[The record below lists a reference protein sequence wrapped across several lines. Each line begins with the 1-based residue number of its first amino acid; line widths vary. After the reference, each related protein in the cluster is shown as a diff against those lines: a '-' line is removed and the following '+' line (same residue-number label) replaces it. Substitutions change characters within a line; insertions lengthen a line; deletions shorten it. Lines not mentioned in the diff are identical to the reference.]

1 MSAPPLIRAPSPL
14 QFSGGSSTGGTGG
27 AAGGAAGGGVISFH
41 IQIGLSRE
49 PVLLDAA
56 ELSLGQVRE
65 VACSIVDQKIPE
77 CVFYGM
83 YDKILLFRHD
93 QASENVL
100 QLLRSASQIQEGD
113 LVEVVLSELRVGA
126 PVCQEVDH
134 RDPNRGPE
142 PDWFGT
148 GGPAFHWAAASATVE
163 DFQIRPHCL
172 FVHSY
177 RAPAFC
183 DHCGEML
190 WGLVRQGLKCEG
202 CGLNY
207 HKRCAFKIPNN
218 CSGVRRRRSSN
229 VSLTGG
235 LLNLGRPLSAEPSP
249 PHYTEDALLSPV
261 SPNAEQKTQLEYF
274 PGRERRSSS
283 QSHIGRP
290 IELDKLLLSKVKVPH
305 TFLIHSYTRPTVCQ
319 HCKKLLKG
327 LFRQGL
333 QCKDC
338 KFNCHKRCAAK
349 VPNNCLGEV
358 SRNGGSPGADSDAVM
373 VEGCLDDHDADRGDG
388 LLDDLDEAL
397 LTDGG
402 LLLEAGPADLCDLHD
417 PDVDESSRAISP
429 STSNN
434 IPLMRVVQS
443 VKHTKRK
450 SSSVMKEGWMVHYT
464 SKDTLR
470 KRHYWRL
477 DSKCITLFHS
487 DTGSKYYKEVPLSE
501 ILSLEPAQT
510 FSLLPDGAHPHCF
523 EIATAT
529 LVYFVGETAPRSD
542 SASSSV
548 LVSGVGQDV
557 ARMWEMAIQH
567 ALMPAVSTGVS
578 SSAHCSGHKEVSVSI
593 SVSNCQIQENVDVN
607 SVYQIFPDEVL
618 GSGQFGIVY
627 GGKHRKSGRDVAIK
641 IIDKLRFPTKQ
652 ESHYATRWLYCRPRL
667 LAPGSLPALTALGL
681 RQGLHHPGV
690 VNLDCMFETPERVFV
705 VMEKLHG
712 DMLEMI
718 LSSEK
723 GRLPERIT
731 KFLVT
736 QILVALRHLHFKNI
750 VHCDLKPEN
759 VLLASADSFPQVSS
773 AGCLEGSDPS
783 SGSHPAT
790 FDPAPQVKLCDFGFA
805 RIIGEK
811 SFRRSVVGTPAYLA
825 PEVLRNKGYN
835 RSLDMWSVGV
845 IIYVSLSGTF
855 PFNEDEDINDQIQNA
870 AFMYPPHPWKKIS
883 TQAIDL
889 INNLLQVKMRKRY
902 SVDKTLSHP
911 WLQDYQMWLDLRNLE
926 TRMNERYITHESDD
940 LRWQHHA
947 ELSGL
952 DYPLHLANSPLCNSR
967 PGAEFYHEQEEELES
982 LSERISDL

>member
-1 MSAPPLIRAPSPL
+1 MSVPPVIRPPSPL
-14 QFSGGSSTGGTGG
+14 PGSQG
-27 AAGGAAGGGVISFH
+27 ISFQ

-49 PVLLDAA
+49 PVLLDSG
-56 ELSLGQVRE
+56 EFSLAQVRE
-65 VACSIVDQKIPE
+65 MACSIVDQKFPE
-77 CVFYGM
+77 CGFYGM
-83 YDKILLFRHD
+83 YEKILLFRHD
-93 QASENVL
+93 PNSENIL
-100 QLLRSASQIQEGD
+100 QLVRCAAEIMEGD
-113 LVEVVLSELRVGA
+113 LVEVVLS
-126 PVCQEVDH
+126 
-134 RDPNRGPE
+134 
-142 PDWFGT
+142 
-148 GGPAFHWAAASATVE
+148 ASATVE
-163 DFQIRPHCL
+163 DFQIRPHAL

-218 CSGVRRRRSSN
+218 CSGIRKRRLSN
-229 VSLTGG
+229 VSLTG
-235 LLNLGRPLSAEPSP
+235 LTNTRSVSAERSPS
-249 PHYTEDALLSPV
+249 TSDEALL
-261 SPNAEQKTQLEYF
+261 QKTPSDIF
-274 PGRERRSSS
+274 PGRGRSNS
-283 QSHIGRP
+283 QSYIGRP
-290 IELDKLLLSKVKVPH
+290 IELDKILLSKVKVPH
-305 TFLIHSYTRPTVCQ
+305 TLVIHSYTRPTVCQ

-338 KFNCHKRCAAK
+338 KFNCHKRCAPK

-358 SRNGGSPGADSDAVM
+358 SRNGDLLSPGAESDVVM
-373 VEGCLDDHDADRGDG
+373 EEGCDDHDGDRHSPLNDDMEESLVADS
-388 LLDDLDEAL
+388 AA
-397 LTDGG
+397 
-402 LLLEAGPADLCDLHD
+402 LLEAGHGELGDFQDQD
-417 PDVDESSRAISP
+417 PDESNRIISP

-450 SSSVMKEGWMVHYT
+450 SSSVMKEGWLVHFT

-477 DSKCITLFHS
+477 DSKCITLFQN
-487 DTGSKYYKEVPLSE
+487 DTGSKYYKEIPLSE
-501 ILSLEPAQT
+501 MLSLEPAKT
-510 FSLLPDGAHPHCF
+510 FNLLPEGANPHCF
-523 EIATAT
+523 EIATTT
-529 LVYFVGETAPRSD
+529 LVYYVGENLATSGYG
-542 SASSSV
+542 SSV

-567 ALMPAVSTGVS
+567 ALMPVIAKGISHGGHHS
-578 SSAHCSGHKEVSVSI
+578 YHKEVSISI
-593 SVSNCQIQENVDVN
+593 SVSNCQIQENVDI
-607 SVYQIFPDEVL
+607 STVYQIFPDEVL

-627 GGKHRKSGRDVAIK
+627 GGKHRKTGRDVAIK

-652 ESHYATRWLYCRPRL
+652 ESQ
-667 LAPGSLPALTALGL
+667 L
-681 RQGLHHPGV
+681 RNEVAILQNLHHPGI
-690 VNLDCMFETPERVFV
+690 VNLECMFETPERVFV

-759 VLLASADSFPQVSS
+759 VLLASADSFPQV
-773 AGCLEGSDPS
+773 
-783 SGSHPAT
+783 
-790 FDPAPQVKLCDFGFA
+790 KLCDFGFA

-845 IIYVSLSGTF
+845 IVYVSLSGTF
-855 PFNEDEDINDQIQNA
+855 PFNEDEDIHDQIQNA
-870 AFMYPPHPWKKIS
+870 AFMYPPNPWK
-883 TQAIDL
+883 TVTPEAIDL

-902 SVDKTLSHP
+902 SVDKSLSHP
-911 WLQDYQMWLDLRNLE
+911 WLQDYQMWLDLRTLE
-926 TRMNERYITHESDD
+926 CKMQERYITHESDD
-940 LRWQHHA
+940 LRWEHFAEQNGLPYPAHLINPHA
-947 ELSGL
+947 DVREEAESDELVMGL
-952 DYPLHLANSPLCNSR
+952 
-967 PGAEFYHEQEEELES
+967 
-982 LSERISDL
+982 LSDRVSVL

>member
-1 MSAPPLIRAPSPL
+1 MSVPPVIRPPSPL
-14 QFSGGSSTGGTGG
+14 PGSQG
-27 AAGGAAGGGVISFH
+27 ISFQ

-49 PVLLDAA
+49 PVLLDSG
-56 ELSLGQVRE
+56 EFSLAQVRE
-65 VACSIVDQKIPE
+65 MACSIVDQKFPE
-77 CVFYGM
+77 CGFYGM
-83 YDKILLFRHD
+83 YEKILLFRHD
-93 QASENVL
+93 PNSENIL
-100 QLLRSASQIQEGD
+100 QLVRCAAEIMEGD
-113 LVEVVLSELRVGA
+113 LVEVVLS
-126 PVCQEVDH
+126 
-134 RDPNRGPE
+134 
-142 PDWFGT
+142 
-148 GGPAFHWAAASATVE
+148 ASATVE
-163 DFQIRPHCL
+163 DFQIRPHAL

-218 CSGVRRRRSSN
+218 CSGIRKRRLSN
-229 VSLTGG
+229 VSLTG
-235 LLNLGRPLSAEPSP
+235 LTNTRSVSAERSPS
-249 PHYTEDALLSPV
+249 TSDEALLSPV
-261 SPNAEQKTQLEYF
+261 SPSMEQKTPSDIF
-274 PGRERRSSS
+274 PGRGRSNS
-283 QSHIGRP
+283 QSYIGRP
-290 IELDKLLLSKVKVPH
+290 IELDKILLSKVKVPH
-305 TFLIHSYTRPTVCQ
+305 TLVIHSYTRPTVCQ

-338 KFNCHKRCAAK
+338 KFNCHKRCAPK

-358 SRNGGSPGADSDAVM
+358 SRNGDLLSPGAESDVVM
-373 VEGCLDDHDADRGDG
+373 EEGCDDHDGDRHSPLNDDMEESLVADS
-388 LLDDLDEAL
+388 AA
-397 LTDGG
+397 
-402 LLLEAGPADLCDLHD
+402 LLEAGHGELGDFQDQD
-417 PDVDESSRAISP
+417 PDESNRIISP

-450 SSSVMKEGWMVHYT
+450 SSSVMKEGWLVHFT

-477 DSKCITLFHS
+477 DSKCITLFQN
-487 DTGSKYYKEVPLSE
+487 DTGSKYYKEIPLSE
-501 ILSLEPAQT
+501 MLSLEPAKT
-510 FSLLPDGAHPHCF
+510 FNLLPEGANPHCF
-523 EIATAT
+523 EIATTT
-529 LVYFVGETAPRSD
+529 LVYYVGENLATSGYG
-542 SASSSV
+542 SSV

-567 ALMPAVSTGVS
+567 ALMPVIAKGISHGGHHS
-578 SSAHCSGHKEVSVSI
+578 YHKEVSISI
-593 SVSNCQIQENVDVN
+593 SVSNCQIQENVDI
-607 SVYQIFPDEVL
+607 STVYQIFPDEVL

-627 GGKHRKSGRDVAIK
+627 GGKHRKTGRDVAIK

-652 ESHYATRWLYCRPRL
+652 ESQ
-667 LAPGSLPALTALGL
+667 L
-681 RQGLHHPGV
+681 RNEVAILQNLHHPGI
-690 VNLDCMFETPERVFV
+690 VNLECMFETPERVFV

-759 VLLASADSFPQVSS
+759 VLLASADSFPQV
-773 AGCLEGSDPS
+773 
-783 SGSHPAT
+783 
-790 FDPAPQVKLCDFGFA
+790 KLCDFGFA

-845 IIYVSLSGTF
+845 IVYVSLSGTF
-855 PFNEDEDINDQIQNA
+855 PFNEDEDIHDQIQNA
-870 AFMYPPHPWKKIS
+870 AFMYPPNPWK
-883 TQAIDL
+883 TVTPEAIDL

-902 SVDKTLSHP
+902 SVDKSLSHP
-911 WLQDYQMWLDLRNLE
+911 WLQDYQMWLDLRTLE
-926 TRMNERYITHESDD
+926 CKMQERYITHESDD
-940 LRWQHHA
+940 LRWEHFAEQNGLPYPAHLINPHA
-947 ELSGL
+947 DVREEAESDELVMGL
-952 DYPLHLANSPLCNSR
+952 
-967 PGAEFYHEQEEELES
+967 
-982 LSERISDL
+982 LSDRVSVL

>member
-1 MSAPPLIRAPSPL
+1 MSVPPVIRAPSPL
-14 QFSGGSSTGGTGG
+14 PLTGGG
-27 AAGGAAGGGVISFH
+27 ISFH

-49 PVLLDAA
+49 PVLLDSGD
-56 ELSLGQVRE
+56 LSLGQVRE
-65 VACSIVDQKIPE
+65 IACSIVDQKLPE
-77 CVFYGM
+77 CGFYGM
-83 YDKILLFRHD
+83 YEKILLFRHD
-93 QASENVL
+93 QTSDNVL
-100 QLLRSASQIQEGD
+100 QLLHSAAEIQEGD
-113 LVEVVLSELRVGA
+113 LVEVVLS
-126 PVCQEVDH
+126 
-134 RDPNRGPE
+134 
-142 PDWFGT
+142 
-148 GGPAFHWAAASATVE
+148 ASVTVE

-218 CSGVRRRRSSN
+218 CSGVRRRRLSN

-235 LLNLGRPLSAEPSP
+235 LGNMAAGTRPASAEPSP
-249 PHYTEDALLSPV
+249 PHCSSDEALLV
-261 SPNAEQKTQLEYF
+261 SIHLTKKSQSDYF
-274 PGRERRSSS
+274 PSRERRSSS
-283 QSHIGRP
+283 QSYIGRP

-338 KFNCHKRCAAK
+338 KFNCHKRCAPK

-358 SRNGGSPGADSDAVM
+358 SKNGELLSPGAESDVVM
-373 VEGCLDDHDADRGDG
+373 EEGCLDDHDGDRGSG
-388 LLDDLDEAL
+388 LLDDMEEVMTSEGA
-397 LTDGG
+397 G
-402 LLLEAGPADLCDLHD
+402 LLLEAGHGDLCDLQD
-417 PDVDESSRAISP
+417 PDLDDSNRAISP

-450 SSSVMKEGWMVHYT
+450 SSNVVKEGWLVHYT

-477 DSKCITLFHS
+477 DSKCITLFQN
-487 DTGSKYYKEVPLSE
+487 DTGSKYYKEIPLSE
-501 ILSLEPAQT
+501 ILSLEAAQT
-510 FSLLPDGAHPHCF
+510 FSLLPDGANPHCF
-523 EIATAT
+523 EIATT
-529 LVYFVGETAPRSD
+529 SLVYYVGENLQNLQRPD
-542 SASSSV
+542 GGPGGGLSSGSI
-548 LVSGVGQDV
+548 LVSGVSVDV

-567 ALMPAVSTGVS
+567 ALMPAISKGVTQGS
-578 SSAHCSGHKEVSVSI
+578 HHAGHKEVSISI
-593 SVSNCQIQENVDVN
+593 SVSNCQIQENVDIS

-652 ESHYATRWLYCRPRL
+652 ESQ
-667 LAPGSLPALTALGL
+667 L
-681 RQGLHHPGV
+681 RNEVAILQNLHHSGV

-759 VLLASADSFPQVSS
+759 VLLASADSFPQV
-773 AGCLEGSDPS
+773 
-783 SGSHPAT
+783 
-790 FDPAPQVKLCDFGFA
+790 KLCDFGFA
-805 RIIGEK
+805 RIIGER

-855 PFNEDEDINDQIQNA
+855 PFNEDEDIHDQIQNA
-870 AFMYPPHPWKKIS
+870 AFMYPPHPWKKVS
-883 TQAIDL
+883 QEAIDL

-902 SVDKTLSHP
+902 SVDKTISHP
-911 WLQDYQMWLDLRNLE
+911 WLQDYQMWLDLRSLE
-926 TRMNERYITHESDD
+926 CRVNERYITHESDD
-940 LRWQHHA
+940 LRWLHHA
-947 ELSGL
+947 QQSGL
-952 DYPLHLANSPLCNSR
+952 DYPAHLGNGPRGNACQGVER
-967 PGAEFYHEQEEELES
+967 YQEEEQELGT
-982 LSERISDL
+982 LSERVSEL

>member
-1 MSAPPLIRAPSPL
+1 ISNKHKDFRLCNGNSPFYSPCVYPTPTPKLLQRLRNFSSHLSQHCFPLIVL
-14 QFSGGSSTGGTGG
+14 
-27 AAGGAAGGGVISFH
+27 
-41 IQIGLSRE
+41 IQTTQRMLTYY
-49 PVLLDAA
+49 
-56 ELSLGQVRE
+56 LSLKQ
-65 VACSIVDQKIPE
+65 ILNFIHFQFPE
-77 CVFYGM
+77 CGFYGM

-93 QASENVL
+93 PTTENIL
-100 QLLRSASQIQEGD
+100 QLVKSATDIQEGD
-113 LVEVVLSELRVGA
+113 LVEVVLS
-126 PVCQEVDH
+126 
-134 RDPNRGPE
+134 
-142 PDWFGT
+142 
-148 GGPAFHWAAASATVE
+148 ASATFE
-163 DFQIRPHCL
+163 DFQIRPHAL

-218 CSGVRRRRSSN
+218 CSCVRKRRLSN
-229 VSLTGG
+229 VSLTG
-235 LLNLGRPLSAEPSP
+235 LSNIRTQKSP
-249 PHYTEDALLSPV
+249 PES
-261 SPNAEQKTQLEYF
+261 F
-274 PGRERRSSS
+274 GREKRSNS
-283 QSHIGRP
+283 QSYIGRP
-290 IELDKLLLSKVKVPH
+290 IQLDKILLSKVKVPH
-305 TFLIHSYTRPTVCQ
+305 TFVIHSYTRPTVCQ
-319 HCKKLLKG
+319 YCKKLLKG

-338 KFNCHKRCAAK
+338 RFNCHKRCAPK

-358 SRNGGSPGADSDAVM
+358 AINGDLLSPGAESDVVMEEGSDDNDS
-373 VEGCLDDHDADRGDG
+373 ERNSG
-388 LLDDLDEAL
+388 LLDEMEESV
-397 LTDGG
+397 G
-402 LLLEAGPADLCDLHD
+402 HD
-417 PDVDESSRAISP
+417 AEMAIMNQNDNGEIP

-443 VKHTKRK
+443 IKHTKRR
-450 SSSVMKEGWMVHYT
+450 SSTVMKEGWMVHYT

-477 DSKCITLFHS
+477 DSKCITLFQN
-487 DTGSKYYKEVPLSE
+487 DTESKYYKEIPLSE
-501 ILSLEPAQT
+501 ILSLEPAKNFNLMPQE
-510 FSLLPDGAHPHCF
+510 ANPHCF
-523 EIATAT
+523 EITTANV
-529 LVYFVGETAPRSD
+529 VYYVGENVENLPSPPANNN
-542 SASSSV
+542 V
-548 LVSGVGQDV
+548 LTSGCGLDV

-567 ALMPAVSTGVS
+567 ALMPVIPKGASTG
-578 SSAHCSGHKEVSVSI
+578 SGPSLHRNISISI
-593 SVSNCQIQENVDVN
+593 SVSNCQVQENVDI
-607 SVYQIFPDEVL
+607 STVYQIFPDEVL

-627 GGKHRKSGRDVAIK
+627 GGKHRKTGRDVAIK

-652 ESHYATRWLYCRPRL
+652 ESQ
-667 LAPGSLPALTALGL
+667 L
-681 RQGLHHPGV
+681 RNEVAILQNLHHLGV
-690 VNLDCMFETPERVFV
+690 VNLECMFETPERVFV

-731 KFLVT
+731 KFLIT

-759 VLLASADSFPQVSS
+759 VLLASADPF
-773 AGCLEGSDPS
+773 
-783 SGSHPAT
+783 
-790 FDPAPQVKLCDFGFA
+790 PQVKLCDFGFA

-855 PFNEDEDINDQIQNA
+855 PFNEDEDIHDQIQNA
-870 AFMYPPHPWKKIS
+870 AFMYPPNPWKEIS
-883 TQAIDL
+883 HEAIDL

-911 WLQDYQMWLDLRNLE
+911 WLQDYQTWLDLRELE
-926 TRMNERYITHESDD
+926 SKIGERYITHESDD
-940 LRWQHHA
+940 SRWEQYAGENGLQYPTHLISPSANHNENPEPEEA
-947 ELSGL
+947 EMK
-952 DYPLHLANSPLCNSR
+952 A
-967 PGAEFYHEQEEELES
+967 
-982 LSERISDL
+982 LSERVSIL

>member
-14 QFSGGSSTGGTGG
+14 PFSGGTSNTGTSPGG
-27 AAGGAAGGGVISFH
+27 DRGGGGGGGVISFH

-56 ELSLGQVRE
+56 ELSLSQVRE

-83 YDKILLFRHD
+83 YEKILLFRHD
-93 QASENVL
+93 PASENVL

-113 LVEVVLSELRVGA
+113 LVEAVLS
-126 PVCQEVDH
+126 
-134 RDPNRGPE
+134 
-142 PDWFGT
+142 
-148 GGPAFHWAAASATVE
+148 ASATVE

-177 RAPAFC
+177 RAPTFC

-235 LLNLGRPLSAEPSP
+235 LVNICRPLSAEPSP
-249 PHYTEDALLSPV
+249 PHYTDEALLSPV
-261 SPNAEQKTQLEYF
+261 SPSMEKNQLEYF

-283 QSHIGRP
+283 QSYVGRP
-290 IELDKLLLSKVKVPH
+290 IELDKILLSKVKVPH

-338 KFNCHKRCAAK
+338 RFNCHKRCAPK

-358 SRNGGSPGADSDAVM
+358 SKNGELLSPGAESDVVM
-373 VEGCLDDHDADRGDG
+373 VEGCLDDHDLDRGGG
-388 LLDDLDEAL
+388 LLDDMDEAL
-397 LTDGG
+397 TSEGG
-402 LLLEAGPADLCDLHD
+402 LLLEAGPSDLCDMHD
-417 PDVDESSRAISP
+417 PDLDESNRAISP

-450 SSSVMKEGWMVHYT
+450 SSNVMKEGWMVHYT

-477 DSKCITLFHS
+477 DSKCITLFQN
-487 DTGSKYYKEVPLSE
+487 DTGSKYYKEIPLSE

-510 FSLLPDGAHPHCF
+510 FSLLPDGANPHCF
-523 EIATAT
+523 EIATAS
-529 LVYFVGETAPRSD
+529 LVYYVGENLPRAD
-542 SASSSV
+542 SSV
-548 LVSGVGQDV
+548 TTSSILVSGVGPDV

-567 ALMPAVSTGVS
+567 ALMPAVSTGIS
-578 SSAHCSGHKEVSVSI
+578 HNSHRGGHKEVSISI
-593 SVSNCQIQENVDVN
+593 SVSNCQIQENVDIN

-652 ESHYATRWLYCRPRL
+652 ESQ
-667 LAPGSLPALTALGL
+667 L
-681 RQGLHHPGV
+681 RNEVAILQSLHHPGV

-759 VLLASADSFPQVSS
+759 VLLASADSFPQV
-773 AGCLEGSDPS
+773 
-783 SGSHPAT
+783 
-790 FDPAPQVKLCDFGFA
+790 KLCDFGFA

-870 AFMYPPHPWKKIS
+870 AFMYPPHPWKKVS
-883 TQAIDL
+883 NEAIDL

-926 TRMNERYITHESDD
+926 SRMNERYITHESDD
-940 LRWQHHA
+940 LRWHHHA
-947 ELSGL
+947 QLSGL
-952 DYPLHLANSPLCNSR
+952 DYPAQVGNGPYSSTPCVGGVER
-967 PGAEFYHEQEEELES
+967 YQEQEEELET
-982 LSERISDL
+982 LSERVSEL

>member
-1 MSAPPLIRAPSPL
+1 M
-14 QFSGGSSTGGTGG
+14 
-27 AAGGAAGGGVISFH
+27 
-41 IQIGLSRE
+41 
-49 PVLLDAA
+49 LDAA
-56 ELSLGQVRE
+56 ELSLSQVRE
-65 VACSIVDQKIPE
+65 VACSIVDQKLPE
-77 CVFYGM
+77 CGFYGM
-83 YDKILLFRHD
+83 YEKILLFRHD
-93 QASENVL
+93 QTSENVL
-100 QLLRSASQIQEGD
+100 QLLRSASQIQDGD
-113 LVEVVLSELRVGA
+113 LVEAVLS
-126 PVCQEVDH
+126 
-134 RDPNRGPE
+134 
-142 PDWFGT
+142 
-148 GGPAFHWAAASATVE
+148 ASATVE

-218 CSGVRRRRSSN
+218 CSGVRRRRPSN
-229 VSLTGG
+229 VSLTGISI
-235 LLNLGRPLSAEPSP
+235 GRPLSAEPSP
-249 PHYTEDALLSPV
+249 PHYTDDALLSPV
-261 SPNAEQKTQLEYF
+261 SPSMEKNQLDYF

-283 QSHIGRP
+283 QSYIGRP
-290 IELDKLLLSKVKVPH
+290 IELDKILLSKVKVPH

-338 KFNCHKRCAAK
+338 KFNCHKRCAPK

-358 SRNGGSPGADSDAVM
+358 SKNGELLSPGAESDVVM
-373 VEGCLDDHDADRGDG
+373 VEGCLDDHDSDRGSS
-388 LLDDLDEAL
+388 LLDDMDEAL
-397 LTDGG
+397 TSEGG
-402 LLLEAGPADLCDLHD
+402 LLLEAGPSDLCDLHD
-417 PDVDESSRAISP
+417 PDLDESNRAISP
-429 STSNN
+429 TTSNN

-450 SSSVMKEGWMVHYT
+450 SSNVMKEGWMVHYT

-477 DSKCITLFHS
+477 DSKCITLFQN
-487 DTGSKYYKEVPLSE
+487 DTGSKYYKEIPLSE
-501 ILSLEPAQT
+501 ILSLEPNQA
-510 FSLLPDGAHPHCF
+510 FSLLPDGSNPHCF
-523 EIATAT
+523 EIATAS
-529 LVYFVGETAPRSD
+529 LVYYVGENLQRSE
-542 SASSSV
+542 SVTGSSL
-548 LVSGVGQDV
+548 LVSGIGQDV

-567 ALMPAVSTGVS
+567 ALMPAVSTGIS
-578 SSAHCSGHKEVSVSI
+578 HSLHRSGHKEVSISI
-593 SVSNCQIQENVDVN
+593 SVSNCQIQENVDIN
-607 SVYQIFPDEVL
+607 SIYQIFPDEVL

-652 ESHYATRWLYCRPRL
+652 ESQ
-667 LAPGSLPALTALGL
+667 L
-681 RQGLHHPGV
+681 RNEVAILQSLHHPGV

-759 VLLASADSFPQVSS
+759 VLLASADSFPQV
-773 AGCLEGSDPS
+773 
-783 SGSHPAT
+783 
-790 FDPAPQVKLCDFGFA
+790 KLCDFGFA

-870 AFMYPPHPWKKIS
+870 AFMYPPHPWKKVS
-883 TQAIDL
+883 QEAIDL
-889 INNLLQVKMRKRY
+889 INNLLQVKMRKRF

-926 TRMNERYITHESDD
+926 SRMNERYITHESDD
-940 LRWQHHA
+940 LRWHHHA
-947 ELSGL
+947 QLSGL
-952 DYPLHLANSPLCNSR
+952 DYPGHHGNNGPRGNGGQ
-967 PGAEFYHEQEEELES
+967 GAERYPETEEELET
-982 LSERISDL
+982 LSEKVSDL

>member
-1 MSAPPLIRAPSPL
+1 MDQSSPGVVSL
-14 QFSGGSSTGGTGG
+14 VNWFSGQMCRLRQM
-27 AAGGAAGGGVISFH
+27 
-41 IQIGLSRE
+41 IQMFDEDLRLTRLSGCR
-49 PVLLDAA
+49 
-56 ELSLGQVRE
+56 
-65 VACSIVDQKIPE
+65 
-77 CVFYGM
+77 
-83 YDKILLFRHD
+83 
-93 QASENVL
+93 
-100 QLLRSASQIQEGD
+100 
-113 LVEVVLSELRVGA
+113 
-126 PVCQEVDH
+126 
-134 RDPNRGPE
+134 
-142 PDWFGT
+142 
-148 GGPAFHWAAASATVE
+148 PAQDSASATVE

-229 VSLTGG
+229 VSLTGM
-235 LLNLGRPLSAEPSP
+235 NLGRPLSAEPSP
-249 PHYTEDALLSPV
+249 PPLYTDEALLSPV
-261 SPNAEQKTQLEYF
+261 SPSMEQKNQLDYF

-283 QSHIGRP
+283 QSYIGRP
-290 IELDKLLLSKVKVPH
+290 IELDKIFLSKVKVPH

-349 VPNNCLGEV
+349 IPNNCLGEV
-358 SRNGGSPGADSDAVM
+358 SKNGELVSPGAESDVVM
-373 VEGCLDDHDADRGDG
+373 VEGCLDDHDVDRGGG
-388 LLDDLDEAL
+388 LLDDMDEAL
-397 LTDGG
+397 TSEGG
-402 LLLEAGPADLCDLHD
+402 LMLEAGPSDLCDMHD
-417 PDVDESSRAISP
+417 PDLDESNRAISP

-450 SSSVMKEGWMVHYT
+450 SSNVMKEGWMVHYT

-477 DSKCITLFHS
+477 DSKCITLFQN
-487 DTGSKYYKEVPLSE
+487 DTGSKYYKEIPLSE

-510 FSLLPDGAHPHCF
+510 FSLLPDGANPHCF
-523 EIATAT
+523 EIATAS
-529 LVYFVGETAPRSD
+529 LVYYVGENLTRAES
-542 SASSSV
+542 SVTGSSV

-567 ALMPAVSTGVS
+567 ALMPAVSTGISRS
-578 SSAHCSGHKEVSVSI
+578 SHRSGHKEISISI
-593 SVSNCQIQENVDVN
+593 SVSNCQIQENVDIN

-652 ESHYATRWLYCRPRL
+652 ESQ
-667 LAPGSLPALTALGL
+667 L
-681 RQGLHHPGV
+681 RNEVAILQSLHHPGV

-759 VLLASADSFPQVSS
+759 VLLASADAF
-773 AGCLEGSDPS
+773 
-783 SGSHPAT
+783 
-790 FDPAPQVKLCDFGFA
+790 PQVKLCDFGFA

-870 AFMYPPHPWKKIS
+870 AFMYPPHPWKKVS
-883 TQAIDL
+883 QEAIDL

-926 TRMNERYITHESDD
+926 SRMNERYITHESDD
-940 LRWQHHA
+940 LRWHHHA
-947 ELSGL
+947 QLSGL
-952 DYPLHLANSPLCNSR
+952 DYPVVNGPRCDGGQ
-967 PGAEFYHEQEEELES
+967 GAERYSEQEEELET
-982 LSERISDL
+982 LSERVSEL

>member
-1 MSAPPLIRAPSPL
+1 PPPPPPPLKPLLTSMALSPVSTRL
-14 QFSGGSSTGGTGG
+14 LSGGG
-27 AAGGAAGGGVISFH
+27 GGGVISFH

-49 PVLLDAA
+49 PVMLDAA
-56 ELSLGQVRE
+56 ELSLSQVRE
-65 VACSIVDQKIPE
+65 VACSIVDQKLPE
-77 CVFYGM
+77 CGFYGM
-83 YDKILLFRHD
+83 YEKILLFRHD
-93 QASENVL
+93 QTSENVL
-100 QLLRSASQIQEGD
+100 QLLRSASQIQDGD
-113 LVEVVLSELRVGA
+113 LVEAVLS
-126 PVCQEVDH
+126 
-134 RDPNRGPE
+134 
-142 PDWFGT
+142 
-148 GGPAFHWAAASATVE
+148 ASATVE

-218 CSGVRRRRSSN
+218 CSGVRRRRPSN
-229 VSLTGG
+229 VSLTGISI
-235 LLNLGRPLSAEPSP
+235 GRPLSAEPSP
-249 PHYTEDALLSPV
+249 PHYTDDS
-261 SPNAEQKTQLEYF
+261 Y
-274 PGRERRSSS
+274 
-283 QSHIGRP
+283 IGRP
-290 IELDKLLLSKVKVPH
+290 IELDKILLSKVKVPH

-338 KFNCHKRCAAK
+338 KFNCHKRCAPK

-358 SRNGGSPGADSDAVM
+358 SKNGELLSPGAESDVVM
-373 VEGCLDDHDADRGDG
+373 VEGCLDDHDSDRGSS
-388 LLDDLDEAL
+388 LLDDMDEAL
-397 LTDGG
+397 TSEGG
-402 LLLEAGPADLCDLHD
+402 LLLEAGPSDLCDLHD
-417 PDVDESSRAISP
+417 PDLDDP
-429 STSNN
+429 TTSNN

-450 SSSVMKEGWMVHYT
+450 SSNVMKEGWMVHYT

-477 DSKCITLFHS
+477 DSKCITLFQN
-487 DTGSKYYKEVPLSE
+487 DTGSKYYKEIPLSE
-501 ILSLEPAQT
+501 ILSLEPNQA
-510 FSLLPDGAHPHCF
+510 FSLLPDGSNPHCF
-523 EIATAT
+523 EIATAS
-529 LVYFVGETAPRSD
+529 LVYYVGENLQRSE
-542 SASSSV
+542 S
-548 LVSGVGQDV
+548 VSGIGQDV

-567 ALMPAVSTGVS
+567 ALMPAVETFTKNPCKCDGCCV
-578 SSAHCSGHKEVSVSI
+578 VLQDINSI
-593 SVSNCQIQENVDVN
+593 
-607 SVYQIFPDEVL
+607 YQIFPDEVL

-652 ESHYATRWLYCRPRL
+652 ESQ
-667 LAPGSLPALTALGL
+667 L
-681 RQGLHHPGV
+681 RNEVAILQSLHHPGV

-759 VLLASADSFPQVSS
+759 VLLASADSFPQV
-773 AGCLEGSDPS
+773 
-783 SGSHPAT
+783 
-790 FDPAPQVKLCDFGFA
+790 KLCDFGFA

-870 AFMYPPHPWKKIS
+870 AFMYPPHPWKKVS
-883 TQAIDL
+883 QEAIDL
-889 INNLLQVKMRKRY
+889 INNLLQVKMRKRF

-926 TRMNERYITHESDD
+926 SRMNERYITHESDD
-940 LRWQHHA
+940 LRWHHHA
-947 ELSGL
+947 QLSVQIHEKT
-952 DYPLHLANSPLCNSR
+952 PSMTQHLMNKT
-967 PGAEFYHEQEEELES
+967 E
-982 LSERISDL
+982 D

>member
-14 QFSGGSSTGGTGG
+14 PFSGGTNNTGTGG
-27 AAGGAAGGGVISFH
+27 GGGGGGGGSAGGGGGGGGGGGVISFH

-49 PVLLDAA
+49 PVMLDAA
-56 ELSLGQVRE
+56 ELSLSQVRE
-65 VACSIVDQKIPE
+65 VACSIVDQKLPE
-77 CVFYGM
+77 CGFYGM
-83 YDKILLFRHD
+83 YEKILLFRHD
-93 QASENVL
+93 QTSENVL
-100 QLLRSASQIQEGD
+100 QLLRSASQIQDGD
-113 LVEVVLSELRVGA
+113 LVEAVLS
-126 PVCQEVDH
+126 
-134 RDPNRGPE
+134 
-142 PDWFGT
+142 
-148 GGPAFHWAAASATVE
+148 ASATVE

-218 CSGVRRRRSSN
+218 CSGVRRRRPSN
-229 VSLTGG
+229 VSLTGISI
-235 LLNLGRPLSAEPSP
+235 GRPLSAEPSP
-249 PHYTEDALLSPV
+249 PHYTDDALLK
-261 SPNAEQKTQLEYF
+261 NQLDYF

-283 QSHIGRP
+283 QSYIGRP
-290 IELDKLLLSKVKVPH
+290 IELDKILLSKVKVPH

-338 KFNCHKRCAAK
+338 KFNCHKRCAPK

-358 SRNGGSPGADSDAVM
+358 SKNGELLSPGAESDVVM
-373 VEGCLDDHDADRGDG
+373 VEGCLDDHDSDRGSS
-388 LLDDLDEAL
+388 LLDDMDEAL
-397 LTDGG
+397 TSEGG
-402 LLLEAGPADLCDLHD
+402 LLLEAGPSDLCDLHD
-417 PDVDESSRAISP
+417 PDLDESNRAISP
-429 STSNN
+429 TTSNN

-450 SSSVMKEGWMVHYT
+450 SSNVMKEGWMVHYT

-477 DSKCITLFHS
+477 DSKCITLFQN
-487 DTGSKYYKEVPLSE
+487 DTGSKYYKEIPLSE
-501 ILSLEPAQT
+501 ILSLEPNQA
-510 FSLLPDGAHPHCF
+510 FSLLPDGSNPHCF
-523 EIATAT
+523 EIATAS
-529 LVYFVGETAPRSD
+529 LVYYVGENLQRSE
-542 SASSSV
+542 SVTGSSL
-548 LVSGVGQDV
+548 LVSGIGQDV

-567 ALMPAVSTGVS
+567 ALMPAVSTGIS
-578 SSAHCSGHKEVSVSI
+578 HSLHRKEVSISI
-593 SVSNCQIQENVDVN
+593 SVSNCQIQENVDIN
-607 SVYQIFPDEVL
+607 SIYQIFPDEVL

-652 ESHYATRWLYCRPRL
+652 ESQ
-667 LAPGSLPALTALGL
+667 L
-681 RQGLHHPGV
+681 RNEVAILQSLHHPGV

-759 VLLASADSFPQVSS
+759 VLLASADSFPQV
-773 AGCLEGSDPS
+773 
-783 SGSHPAT
+783 
-790 FDPAPQVKLCDFGFA
+790 KLCDFGFA

-870 AFMYPPHPWKKIS
+870 AFMYPPHPWKKVS
-883 TQAIDL
+883 QEAIDL
-889 INNLLQVKMRKRY
+889 INNLLQVKMRKRF

-926 TRMNERYITHESDD
+926 SRMNERYITHESDD
-940 LRWQHHA
+940 LRWHHHA
-947 ELSGL
+947 QLSGL
-952 DYPLHLANSPLCNSR
+952 DYPGHHGNNGPRGNGGQ
-967 PGAEFYHEQEEELES
+967 GAERYPETEEELET
-982 LSERISDL
+982 LSEKVSDL

>member
-1 MSAPPLIRAPSPL
+1 THWNPDPPVSPQNSSRFGAEIKASSPS
-14 QFSGGSSTGGTGG
+14 SIS
-27 AAGGAAGGGVISFH
+27 GGVISFH

-49 PVLLDAA
+49 PVMLDAA
-56 ELSLGQVRE
+56 ELSLSQVRE
-65 VACSIVDQKIPE
+65 VACSIVDQKLPE
-77 CVFYGM
+77 CGFYGM
-83 YDKILLFRHD
+83 YEKILLFRHD
-93 QASENVL
+93 QTSENVL
-100 QLLRSASQIQEGD
+100 QLLRSASQIQDGD
-113 LVEVVLSELRVGA
+113 LVEAVLS
-126 PVCQEVDH
+126 
-134 RDPNRGPE
+134 
-142 PDWFGT
+142 
-148 GGPAFHWAAASATVE
+148 ASATVE

-218 CSGVRRRRSSN
+218 CSGVRRRRPSN
-229 VSLTGG
+229 VSLTGISI
-235 LLNLGRPLSAEPSP
+235 GRPLSAEPSP
-249 PHYTEDALLSPV
+249 PHYTDD
-261 SPNAEQKTQLEYF
+261 
-274 PGRERRSSS
+274 RRSSS
-283 QSHIGRP
+283 QSYIGRP
-290 IELDKLLLSKVKVPH
+290 IELDKILLSKVKVPH

-338 KFNCHKRCAAK
+338 KFNCHKRCAPK

-358 SRNGGSPGADSDAVM
+358 SKNGELLSPGAESDVVM
-373 VEGCLDDHDADRGDG
+373 VEGCLDDHDSDRGSS
-388 LLDDLDEAL
+388 LLDDMDEAL
-397 LTDGG
+397 TSEGG
-402 LLLEAGPADLCDLHD
+402 LLLEAGPSDLCDLHD
-417 PDVDESSRAISP
+417 PDLDDP
-429 STSNN
+429 TTSNN

-450 SSSVMKEGWMVHYT
+450 SSNVMKEGWMVHYT

-477 DSKCITLFHS
+477 DSKCITLFQN
-487 DTGSKYYKEVPLSE
+487 DTGSKYYKEIPLSE
-501 ILSLEPAQT
+501 ILSLEPNQA
-510 FSLLPDGAHPHCF
+510 FSLLPDGSNPHCF
-523 EIATAT
+523 EIATAS
-529 LVYFVGETAPRSD
+529 LVYYVGENLQRSE
-542 SASSSV
+542 SVTGSS
-548 LVSGVGQDV
+548 LLDV

-567 ALMPAVSTGVS
+567 ALMPAVETFTKNPCKCDGCCV
-578 SSAHCSGHKEVSVSI
+578 VLQDINSI
-593 SVSNCQIQENVDVN
+593 
-607 SVYQIFPDEVL
+607 YQIFPDEVL

-652 ESHYATRWLYCRPRL
+652 ESQ
-667 LAPGSLPALTALGL
+667 L
-681 RQGLHHPGV
+681 RNEV
-690 VNLDCMFETPERVFV
+690 A
-705 VMEKLHG
+705 
-712 DMLEMI
+712 I
-718 LSSEK
+718 L
-723 GRLPERIT
+723 
-731 KFLVT
+731 

-759 VLLASADSFPQVSS
+759 VLLASADSF
-773 AGCLEGSDPS
+773 
-783 SGSHPAT
+783 
-790 FDPAPQVKLCDFGFA
+790 PQVKLCDFGFA

-870 AFMYPPHPWKKIS
+870 AFMYPPHPWKKVS
-883 TQAIDL
+883 QEAIDL
-889 INNLLQVKMRKRY
+889 INNLLQVKMRKRF

-926 TRMNERYITHESDD
+926 SRMNERYITHESDD
-940 LRWQHHA
+940 LRWHHHA
-947 ELSGL
+947 QL
-952 DYPLHLANSPLCNSR
+952 N
-967 PGAEFYHEQEEELES
+967 YHERKPEPLDGTS
-982 LSERISDL
+982 SNT

>member
-1 MSAPPLIRAPSPL
+1 MNAPPLIRAPSPL
-14 QFSGGSSTGGTGG
+14 PFIGG
-27 AAGGAAGGGVISFH
+27 ANSPNTEGGGGGVISFQ
-41 IQIGLSRE
+41 IQIGMSRE
-49 PVLLDAA
+49 PVLLDAG

-65 VACSIVDQKIPE
+65 VACSIIHQKLPE
-77 CVFYGM
+77 CGFYGM
-83 YDKILLFRHD
+83 HEKILLFRHD
-93 QASENVL
+93 QTSDNML
-100 QLLRSASQIQEGD
+100 QLLRAASQIQDGD
-113 LVEVVLSELRVGA
+113 LVEAILS
-126 PVCQEVDH
+126 
-134 RDPNRGPE
+134 
-142 PDWFGT
+142 
-148 GGPAFHWAAASATVE
+148 ASATME
-163 DFQIRPHCL
+163 DFQIRPHSL

-177 RAPAFC
+177 RAPTFC

-218 CSGVRRRRSSN
+218 CSGVRRRRLSN

-235 LLNLGRPLSAEPSP
+235 IVNMGRPLSAEPSP
-249 PHYTEDALLSPV
+249 PHYTDDALLVTKPKR
-261 SPNAEQKTQLEYF
+261 PFK
-274 PGRERRSSS
+274 RRSSS
-283 QSHIGRP
+283 QSYIGRP
-290 IELDKLLLSKVKVPH
+290 IELDKILLSKVKVPH
-305 TFLIHSYTRPTVCQ
+305 SFLIHSYTRPTICQ

-338 KFNCHKRCAAK
+338 KFNCHKRCALK

-358 SRNGGSPGADSDAVM
+358 SINGGKFQRKNTQKSFIVRSAPS
-373 VEGCLDDHDADRGDG
+373 C
-388 LLDDLDEAL
+388 
-397 LTDGG
+397 
-402 LLLEAGPADLCDLHD
+402 
-417 PDVDESSRAISP
+417 SP

-434 IPLMRVVQS
+434 IPLMRIVQS

-450 SSSVMKEGWMVHYT
+450 SSNVMKEGWMVHYT

-477 DSKCITLFHS
+477 DSKCITLFQN
-487 DTGSKYYKEVPLSE
+487 DTGSKYYRDIPLSE
-501 ILSLEPAQT
+501 ILSLEPAQN
-510 FSLLPDGAHPHCF
+510 FSLLPEGANAHCF
-523 EIATAT
+523 EITTAS
-529 LVYFVGETAPRSD
+529 LVYYVGENLLGSE
-542 SASSSV
+542 SS
-548 LVSGVGQDV
+548 VSGVGQDV

-567 ALMPAVSTGVS
+567 ALMPAVYNKMKGF
-578 SSAHCSGHKEVSVSI
+578 AL
-593 SVSNCQIQENVDVN
+593 
-607 SVYQIFPDEVL
+607 IF
-618 GSGQFGIVY
+618 
-627 GGKHRKSGRDVAIK
+627 
-641 IIDKLRFPTKQ
+641 
-652 ESHYATRWLYCRPRL
+652 RL
-667 LAPGSLPALTALGL
+667 NGL
-681 RQGLHHPGV
+681 LFQSLHHQGV
-690 VNLDCMFETPERVFV
+690 VNLECMFETPERVFV

-759 VLLASADSFPQVSS
+759 VLLASADSF
-773 AGCLEGSDPS
+773 
-783 SGSHPAT
+783 
-790 FDPAPQVKLCDFGFA
+790 PQVKLCDFGFA

-870 AFMYPPHPWKKIS
+870 AFMYPPHPWKKVS
-883 TQAIDL
+883 QEAIDL

-940 LRWQHHA
+940 LRWLHHA
-947 ELSGL
+947 QLSGL
-952 DYPLHLANSPLCNSR
+952 SYPTNLINGSCTNVEKGVEHYR
-967 PGAEFYHEQEEELES
+967 EKEEELQT
-982 LSERISDL
+982 LSERVSEL

>member
-1 MSAPPLIRAPSPL
+1 QPPSSPL
-14 QFSGGSSTGGTGG
+14 LSSPLLSSSSSSSPATVDVR
-27 AAGGAAGGGVISFH
+27 GGVISFH

-56 ELSLGQVRE
+56 ELSLSQVRE
-65 VACSIVDQKIPE
+65 VACSIVDQKLPE
-77 CVFYGM
+77 CGFYGM
-83 YDKILLFRHD
+83 YEKILLFRHD
-93 QASENVL
+93 AASDNKL

-113 LVEVVLSELRVGA
+113 LVEAVLS
-126 PVCQEVDH
+126 
-134 RDPNRGPE
+134 
-142 PDWFGT
+142 
-148 GGPAFHWAAASATVE
+148 ASATVE

-218 CSGVRRRRSSN
+218 CTGVRRRRPSN

-235 LLNLGRPLSAEPSP
+235 IINLGRPLSAEPSP
-249 PHYTEDALLSPV
+249 P
-261 SPNAEQKTQLEYF
+261 
-274 PGRERRSSS
+274 S
-283 QSHIGRP
+283 QSYVGRP
-290 IELDKLLLSKVKVPH
+290 IELDKILLSKVKVPH

-338 KFNCHKRCAAK
+338 KFNCHKRCAPK

-358 SRNGGSPGADSDAVM
+358 SKNGEQMGCPLSLLSPGAESDVVM
-373 VEGCLDDHDADRGDG
+373 AEGCLDDPEMDRGGG
-388 LLDDLDEAL
+388 LLDDMDEAL
-397 LTDGG
+397 TSEGS
-402 LLLEAGPADLCDLHD
+402 LLLEAGPSDLCLNLRFAPPLH
-417 PDVDESSRAISP
+417 SP

-450 SSSVMKEGWMVHYT
+450 SSNVMKEGWMVHYT
-464 SKDTLR
+464 SKDSLR

-477 DSKCITLFHS
+477 DSKCITLFQN
-487 DTGSKYYKEVPLSE
+487 DTGSKYYKEIPLSE

-510 FSLLPDGAHPHCF
+510 LSLLPDGANPHCF
-523 EIATAT
+523 EIATAS
-529 LVYFVGETAPRSD
+529 LVYYVGENLQRAE
-542 SASSSV
+542 SS
-548 LVSGVGQDV
+548 VSGVGQDV

-567 ALMPAVSTGVS
+567 ALMPAVSTGVCRS
-578 SSAHCSGHKEVSVSI
+578 SHRTGHKEVSISI
-593 SVSNCQIQENVDVN
+593 SVSNCQIQENVDIN

-652 ESHYATRWLYCRPRL
+652 ESQ
-667 LAPGSLPALTALGL
+667 L
-681 RQGLHHPGV
+681 RNEVAILQSLHHPGV

-759 VLLASADSFPQVSS
+759 VLLASADSFPQV
-773 AGCLEGSDPS
+773 
-783 SGSHPAT
+783 
-790 FDPAPQVKLCDFGFA
+790 KLCDFGFA

-870 AFMYPPHPWKKIS
+870 AFMYPPHPWKKVS
-883 TQAIDL
+883 QEAIDL

-911 WLQDYQMWLDLRNLE
+911 WLQDYQMWVDLRNLE
-926 TRMNERYITHESDD
+926 SRMNERYITHESDD
-940 LRWQHHA
+940 LRWHHHA
-947 ELSGL
+947 QLSGL
-952 DYPLHLANSPLCNSR
+952 DYPAHLANENR
-967 PGAEFYHEQEEELES
+967 EQC
-982 LSERISDL
+982 

>member
-1 MSAPPLIRAPSPL
+1 MSVPPVIRPPSPIP
-14 QFSGGSSTGGTGG
+14 GSQG
-27 AAGGAAGGGVISFH
+27 ISFQ

-49 PVLLDAA
+49 PVLLDSG
-56 ELSLGQVRE
+56 EFSLAQVRE
-65 VACSIVDQKIPE
+65 MACSIVDQKFPE
-77 CVFYGM
+77 CGFYGM
-83 YDKILLFRHD
+83 YEKILLFRHD
-93 QASENVL
+93 PNSENIL
-100 QLLRSASQIQEGD
+100 QLVRCAADIMEGD
-113 LVEVVLSELRVGA
+113 LVEVVLS
-126 PVCQEVDH
+126 
-134 RDPNRGPE
+134 
-142 PDWFGT
+142 
-148 GGPAFHWAAASATVE
+148 ASATVE
-163 DFQIRPHCL
+163 DFQIRPHSL

-218 CSGVRRRRSSN
+218 CSGIRKRRLSN
-229 VSLTGG
+229 VSLTG
-235 LLNLGRPLSAEPSP
+235 LTNTRSISAEPSP
-249 PHYTEDALLSPV
+249 STSDEALLSPV
-261 SPNAEQKTQLEYF
+261 SPSMEQKTPSDIF
-274 PGRERRSSS
+274 PGRGRSNSY
-283 QSHIGRP
+283 IGRP
-290 IELDKLLLSKVKVPH
+290 IELDKILLSKVKVPH
-305 TFLIHSYTRPTVCQ
+305 TFVIHSYTRPTVCQ

-338 KFNCHKRCAAK
+338 KFNCHKRCAPK

-358 SRNGGSPGADSDAVM
+358 SRNGDLLSPGAESDVVM
-373 VEGCLDDHDADRGDG
+373 EEGCDDHDGERHSSLIDDMEESLVGDS
-388 LLDDLDEAL
+388 AA
-397 LTDGG
+397 
-402 LLLEAGPADLCDLHD
+402 LLEAGHGELGDFQDQD
-417 PDVDESSRAISP
+417 PDESNRIISP

-450 SSSVMKEGWMVHYT
+450 SSNVVKEGWLVHFN
-464 SKDTLR
+464 SKDALR

-477 DSKCITLFHS
+477 DSKCITLFQN
-487 DTGSKYYKEVPLSE
+487 DTGSKYYKEIPLSE
-501 ILSLEPAQT
+501 VLSLEPAKT
-510 FSLLPDGAHPHCF
+510 FNLLPEGANPHCF
-523 EIATAT
+523 EIATAS
-529 LVYFVGETAPRSD
+529 LVYYVGENLSRADGGTLGYG
-542 SASSSV
+542 SSV

-567 ALMPAVSTGVS
+567 ALMPVIAKGISHGS
-578 SSAHCSGHKEVSVSI
+578 HHSHHKEVSISI
-593 SVSNCQIQENVDVN
+593 SVSNCQIQENVDI
-607 SVYQIFPDEVL
+607 STVYQIFPDEVL

-627 GGKHRKSGRDVAIK
+627 GGKHRKTGRDVAIK

-652 ESHYATRWLYCRPRL
+652 ESQ
-667 LAPGSLPALTALGL
+667 L
-681 RQGLHHPGV
+681 RNEVAILQNLHHPGI
-690 VNLDCMFETPERVFV
+690 VNLECMFETPERVFV

-759 VLLASADSFPQVSS
+759 VLLASADSFPQV
-773 AGCLEGSDPS
+773 
-783 SGSHPAT
+783 
-790 FDPAPQVKLCDFGFA
+790 KLCDFGFA

-845 IIYVSLSGTF
+845 IVYVSLSGTF
-855 PFNEDEDINDQIQNA
+855 PFNEDEDIHDQIQNA
-870 AFMYPPHPWKKIS
+870 AFMYPPNPWK
-883 TQAIDL
+883 TVTPEAIDI

-902 SVDKTLSHP
+902 SVDKSLSHP
-911 WLQDYQMWLDLRNLE
+911 WLQDYQMWLDLRTLE
-926 TRMNERYITHESDD
+926 CKMQERYITHESDD
-940 LRWQHHA
+940 LRWEHFAEQNGLQYPEHLINPHA
-947 ELSGL
+947 DVSEQAESEEALMSMLSDRVSVL
-952 DYPLHLANSPLCNSR
+952 
-967 PGAEFYHEQEEELES
+967 
-982 LSERISDL
+982 

>member
-1 MSAPPLIRAPSPL
+1 MSAPPVIRPPSPL
-14 QFSGGSSTGGTGG
+14 AGSNG
-27 AAGGAAGGGVISFH
+27 ISFQ

-49 PVLLDAA
+49 PVMLDSCDF
-56 ELSLGQVRE
+56 SLAHVRE
-65 VACSIVDQKIPE
+65 MACSIVDQKFPE
-77 CVFYGM
+77 CGFYGM
-83 YDKILLFRHD
+83 YDKILLFRHEPN
-93 QASENVL
+93 SENIL
-100 QLLRSASQIQEGD
+100 QLVRCASDIQEGD
-113 LVEVVLSELRVGA
+113 LVEVVLS
-126 PVCQEVDH
+126 
-134 RDPNRGPE
+134 
-142 PDWFGT
+142 
-148 GGPAFHWAAASATVE
+148 ASATVE
-163 DFQIRPHCL
+163 DFQIRPHAL

-218 CSGVRRRRSSN
+218 CSGIRKRRLSN
-229 VSLTGG
+229 VSLTG
-235 LLNLGRPLSAEPSP
+235 LTTTRSVSTEPSP
-249 PHYTEDALLSPV
+249 ATSDDLLLSPV
-261 SPNAEQKTQLEYF
+261 SPSIEKNASDIF
-274 PGRERRSSS
+274 PGRGRSNS
-283 QSHIGRP
+283 QSYIGRP
-290 IELDKLLLSKVKVPH
+290 IELDKILLSKVKVPH
-305 TFLIHSYTRPTVCQ
+305 TFVIHSYTRPTVCQ

-338 KFNCHKRCAAK
+338 KFNCHKRCAPK

-358 SRNGGSPGADSDAVM
+358 SRNGDLLSPGAEADIVM
-373 VEGCLDDHDADRGDG
+373 EEG
-388 LLDDLDEAL
+388 DDLDGDRHSPLMDDLEESLAP
-397 LTDGG
+397 DSAA
-402 LLLEAGPADLCDLHD
+402 LLEAAHGDIGDLQDHD
-417 PDVDESSRAISP
+417 PDDPNRIISP

-450 SSSVMKEGWMVHYT
+450 SSNVLKEGWLVHFT

-477 DSKCITLFHS
+477 DSKCITLFQNE
-487 DTGSKYYKEVPLSE
+487 TGSKYYKEIPLSE
-501 ILSLEPAQT
+501 VLSLEPAKT
-510 FSLLPDGAHPHCF
+510 FDLLPEGANLHCF
-523 EIATAT
+523 EITTAT
-529 LVYFVGETAPRSD
+529 LVYFVGEQLMRPEGGRAAESHG
-542 SASSSV
+542 SM
-548 LVSGVGQDV
+548 LVSGTGQDV

-567 ALMPAVSTGVS
+567 ALMPVIAKGLSHGNRHSHHKDVSI
-578 SSAHCSGHKEVSVSI
+578 SI
-593 SVSNCQIQENVDVN
+593 SVSNCQVQENVDIS

-627 GGKHRKSGRDVAIK
+627 GGKHRKTGRDVAIK
-641 IIDKLRFPTKQ
+641 IIDKSRFPTKQ
-652 ESHYATRWLYCRPRL
+652 ESQ
-667 LAPGSLPALTALGL
+667 L
-681 RQGLHHPGV
+681 RNEVAILQNLHHPGV
-690 VNLDCMFETPERVFV
+690 VNLECMFETPERVFV

-723 GRLPERIT
+723 GKLPERIT

-759 VLLASADSFPQVSS
+759 VLLASADSF
-773 AGCLEGSDPS
+773 
-783 SGSHPAT
+783 
-790 FDPAPQVKLCDFGFA
+790 PQVKLCDFGFA

-870 AFMYPPHPWKKIS
+870 AFMYPSHPWKKVS
-883 TQAIDL
+883 QEAIDL

-902 SVDKTLSHP
+902 SVDKSLSHP
-911 WLQDYQMWLDLRNLE
+911 WLQDYQMWLDLRGLE
-926 TRMNERYITHESDD
+926 YRMNERYITHESDD
-940 LRWQHHA
+940 HRWEHYAQQNGLQYPTHLLNPHGN
-947 ELSGL
+947 LSEGVE
-952 DYPLHLANSPLCNSR
+952 P
-967 PGAEFYHEQEEELES
+967 EEELELDT
-982 LSERISDL
+982 LSERVSVL

>member
-1 MSAPPLIRAPSPL
+1 
-14 QFSGGSSTGGTGG
+14 
-27 AAGGAAGGGVISFH
+27 
-41 IQIGLSRE
+41 
-49 PVLLDAA
+49 
-56 ELSLGQVRE
+56 
-65 VACSIVDQKIPE
+65 
-77 CVFYGM
+77 M
-83 YDKILLFRHD
+83 YEKILLFRHD
-93 QASENVL
+93 QTSDNVL

-113 LVEVVLSELRVGA
+113 LVEAVLS
-126 PVCQEVDH
+126 
-134 RDPNRGPE
+134 
-142 PDWFGT
+142 
-148 GGPAFHWAAASATVE
+148 ASATVE

-229 VSLTGG
+229 VSLTGM
-235 LLNLGRPLSAEPSP
+235 NLGRPLSAEPSP
-249 PHYTEDALLSPV
+249 PPLYTDEALLSPV
-261 SPNAEQKTQLEYF
+261 SPSMEKNQLDYF

-283 QSHIGRP
+283 QSYIGRP
-290 IELDKLLLSKVKVPH
+290 IELDKIFLSKVKVPH

-349 VPNNCLGEV
+349 IPNNCLGEV
-358 SRNGGSPGADSDAVM
+358 SKNGELVSPGAESDVVM
-373 VEGCLDDHDADRGDG
+373 VEGCLDDHDVDRGGG
-388 LLDDLDEAL
+388 LLDDMDEAL
-397 LTDGG
+397 TSEGG
-402 LLLEAGPADLCDLHD
+402 LMLEAGPSDLCDMHD
-417 PDVDESSRAISP
+417 PDLDESNRAISP

-450 SSSVMKEGWMVHYT
+450 SSNVMKEGWMVHYT

-477 DSKCITLFHS
+477 DSKCITLFQN
-487 DTGSKYYKEVPLSE
+487 DTGSKYYKEIPLSE

-510 FSLLPDGAHPHCF
+510 FSLLPDGANPHCF
-523 EIATAT
+523 EIATAS
-529 LVYFVGETAPRSD
+529 LVYYVGENLTRAES
-542 SASSSV
+542 SVTGSSV

-567 ALMPAVSTGVS
+567 ALMPAVSTGISRS
-578 SSAHCSGHKEVSVSI
+578 SHRSGHKEISISI
-593 SVSNCQIQENVDVN
+593 SVSNCQIQENVDIN

-652 ESHYATRWLYCRPRL
+652 ESQ
-667 LAPGSLPALTALGL
+667 L
-681 RQGLHHPGV
+681 RNEVAILQSLHHPGV

-759 VLLASADSFPQVSS
+759 VLLASADAF
-773 AGCLEGSDPS
+773 
-783 SGSHPAT
+783 
-790 FDPAPQVKLCDFGFA
+790 PQVKLCDFGFA

-870 AFMYPPHPWKKIS
+870 AFMYPPHPWKKVS
-883 TQAIDL
+883 QEAIDL

-926 TRMNERYITHESDD
+926 SRMNERYITHESDD
-940 LRWQHHA
+940 LRWHHHA
-947 ELSGL
+947 QLSGL
-952 DYPLHLANSPLCNSR
+952 DYPVVNGPRCDGGQ
-967 PGAEFYHEQEEELES
+967 GAERYSEQEEELET
-982 LSERISDL
+982 LSERVSEL